1 MEPKITLDMVTMRH
15 LIESWIP
22 LQEVQL
28 QEKSVVGIIDLFVD
42 DLCGTGGT
50 EMEEPSQDKEFVG

>member
-1 MEPKITLDMVTMRH
+1 MAWFPRELIDVVTCCIPHSRVSELGTKITLDMVTMRH

-28 QEKSVVGIIDLFVD
+28 QENPL
-42 DLCGTGGT
+42 
-50 EMEEPSQDKEFVG
+50 